1 MTKRFSS
8 LWRSSVLSRRL
19 NLLLCSVIACAVLVL
34 CGNIL
39 RAQSAGTAW
48 RYLGPNGGNI
58 IHIASANDTLYAAAA
73 SGAFFRSTDG
83 TSWTQMNALS
93 APRGTMGLAASSGRV
108 VVTYAAPIFPTD
120 DVFGMWFIFSTNGG
134 VSAFRNFG
142 SGFQQKIQ
150 SMAISGSKLI
160 SVDKDGIRERDFPS
174 VQIGRALLTSATLT
188 GVASSDSIIYVGS
201 RNFQLLRSTNRGIS
215 WTGIGTDF
223 IPQALAVV
231 NSKALFATS
240 TTAIFYSTDNGLF
253 WRQTG
258 ITPPNTTI
266 QSITFARGRL
276 YAATNVGVYHSS
288 DSGKTWQAVN
298 EGLSTQR
305 VSGIV
310 AHDSATFAII
320 GNTWFRVESNARL
333 IPFVLP
339 NDRVTGVSST
349 STFLYARADSILWC
363 SQNGYDW
370 QQINTIPSGFGF
382 GKATVSNTDGVQYAA
397 TSDGIYRSLDSG
409 KTWQSHWLQGE
420 DIDRIGILNDI
431 IYASKTST
439 DAIRYP
445 ILKRSVDAGK
455 SWQEHNLLTGVSVNF
470 VQDFVTFR
478 NNLFSIIL
486 TDLFYTTP
494 FSDLYRLQGFQDIGA
509 WETIKRDVIYLITRR
524 NEILRISQRGFVE
537 GSSDGQRW
545 NSYTTNGLNNI
556 TVNSF
561 ATNNQALY
569 IGTSGGLYVLDAPAT
584 TVAVRETTPLTA
596 SSWSISPNPTS
607 ERATIHLDLPKPARV
622 RCTLHNALG
631 QEVALLAD
639 GEVAA
644 GAHDISTTVE
654 HLPQGLYICRV
665 AVSGETQ
672 TSKSIIIS
680 R

>member
-174 VQIGRALLTSATLT
+174 AQIGRALLTSATLT

-201 RNFQLLRSTNRGIS
+201 RNFQLLRSTNRGVS

-349 STFLYARADSILWC
+349 STFLYARADSILWR

-420 DIDRIGILNDI
+420 DIDRIGILNDT

-639 GEVAA
+639 SEVSA
-644 GAHDISTTVE
+644 GAHDINTTVE